1 VTQKTRK
8 ASRTRLFGAGLARI
22 QTNLPAHHRVS
33 MVGAGRA
40 RIQTNRAARQHVNIF
55 DAGLA
60 RTRIFRTGT
69 ACLAILCLL
78 YLLCLSAPTS
88 RAQGGVRSQ
97 TGAGSGGAAPQGGG
111 LPADMLVTVV
121 VSVREFGGAPL
132 QGNAVVKLS
141 SDFSGV
147 HLTAPTQDA
156 GNATFPP
163 VRAGDYQ
170 IEVSCVGYKTKTEP
184 ASVMPSY
191 TSYNVYVYI
200 QSESAADTM
209 GPAPSATTM
218 SPKLQS
224 EIDKGVTK
232 MRRQQYDEA
241 RQHFEKAA
249 KMAPGNPDVQY
260 MSGMLEYYQQHYD
273 LARTKLETAISINP
287 NHERALVTLGE
298 IQLRE
303 KQAPQAVQTLE
314 KAYLVNGADWRT
326 HYLLAF
332 AYADE
337 NNLAKAETHAQRAAD
352 LGGKE
357 HSPQARVLL
366 GRILSSEGK
375 TKEARSA
382 FDTVL
387 RDFPAD
393 PAAKD
398 AKSGLVALEKSAES
412 PAVNVVVASTS
423 PANTSASSPSASA
436 ASANSSAGILPSASA
451 GSSSSVNAS
460 SVPQPAPAPPV
471 SIRPWAPPDVDAKE
485 YVVASDVACSLDT
498 VLQRT
503 QTRTMKQI
511 ANFEKFMAT
520 EHIEHQDI
528 DGYGN
533 PGLIKSKDFTYLVFI
548 RKGKTGSIFLDEE
561 RDGGES
567 LNEFPTSLASHGLV
581 GLGVFLFDPE
591 YQNDVTYRCEGLSEW
606 RGQAAW
612 EIRFEQKRDVDSRLM
627 TWRNNHGVFPV
638 AIKGRAWISS
648 NTYDVLHLETDL
660 REPISQIELDRDH
673 LSIDYGPVKF
683 DRGATSLWLP
693 WYAEMYMQLHGKRYH
708 HRHTL
713 TNYALFS
720 VDTEHQINAPKESE
734 QKN

>member
-1 VTQKTRK
+1 VALLAAVVVAAPAFAQRNVNPNQ
-8 ASRTRLFGAGLARI
+8 SQSGAGL
-22 QTNLPAHHRVS
+22 P
-33 MVGAGRA
+33 
-40 RIQTNRAARQHVNIF
+40 
-55 DAGLA
+55 
-60 RTRIFRTGT
+60 
-69 ACLAILCLL
+69 
-78 YLLCLSAPTS
+78 P
-88 RAQGGVRSQ
+88 
-97 TGAGSGGAAPQGGG
+97 
-111 LPADMLVTVV
+111 DMLVSVV

-147 HLTAPTQDA
+147 HLTAPAQDG
-156 GNATFPP
+156 GNASFPP
-163 VRAGDYQ
+163 VRAGEYQ
-170 IEVSCVGYKTKTEP
+170 IEVSCAGYKTKTEP
-184 ASVMPSY
+184 TDVMPSY
-191 TSYNVYVYI
+191 SSYNVFVYM
-200 QSESAADTM
+200 QSESAADNL
-209 GPAPSATTM
+209 GAPPTATTM

-224 EIDKGVTK
+224 EIDKAAAK
-232 MRRQQYDEA
+232 MRQQKYDEA
-241 RQHFEKAA
+241 RQHFEKAV

-260 MSGMLEYYQQHYD
+260 MWGMLEYYQQHYD
-273 LARTKLETAISINP
+273 AAQTRLETAISINP
-287 NHERALVTLGE
+287 SHERALVTLGE

-303 KQAPQAVQTLE
+303 KKDAQAAQTLE
-314 KAYLVNGADWRT
+314 KAFLVNGADWRT

-337 NNLAKAETHAQRAAD
+337 KEFAKAETHAQRAAD

-357 HSPQARVLL
+357 HSPQARLLL

-375 TKEARSA
+375 LADARKS
-382 FDTVL
+382 FDGVI

-398 AKSGLVALEKSAES
+398 AKSALVALDKATES
-412 PAVNVVVASTS
+412 PAANVV
-423 PANTSASSPSASA
+423 A
-436 ASANSSAGILPSASA
+436 ASATSNAAASPSSAGGVSP
-451 GSSSSVNAS
+451 GVNAS
-460 SVPQPAPAPPV
+460 PQPPPTPPV
-471 SIRPWAPPDVDAKE
+471 SLRPWAPPDVDAKE
-485 YVVASDVACSLDT
+485 YVVAPDVACSLDT

-511 ANFEKFMAT
+511 ANFEKFVAT

-528 DGYGN
+528 DLNGN
-533 PGLIKSKDFTYLVFI
+533 PGQVKSKDFTYLVFI
-548 RKGKTGSIFLDEE
+548 RKQKKGSLLLDEE
-561 RDGGES
+561 RDGGENLS
-567 LNEFPTSLASHGLV
+567 QFPTSLATHGLV

-612 EIRFEQKRDVDSRLM
+612 EIRFEQKRDVASRLM

-638 AIKGRAWISS
+638 ALKGRAWISS
-648 NTYDVLHLETDL
+648 STYDVLHLESDL
-660 REPISQIELDRDH
+660 RDPISQLELDRDH
-673 LSIDYGPVKF
+673 LAIDYGPVNF
-683 DRGATSLWLP
+683 DHGKTSLWLP

-720 VDTEHQINAPKESE
+720 VDTDHQINAPKAPE

>member
-1 VTQKTRK
+1 VSKVTQNTRK
-8 ASRTRLFGAGLARI
+8 AYRI
-22 QTNLPAHHRVS
+22 QRIGTGS
-33 MVGAGRA
+33 A
-40 RIQTNRAARQHVNIF
+40 R
-55 DAGLA
+55 LA
-60 RTRIFRTGT
+60 
-69 ACLAILCLL
+69 LLCLL
-78 YLLCLSAPTS
+78 CLFCGLGLSGPAA
-88 RAQGGVRSQ
+88 RAQGGVRS
-97 TGAGSGGAAPQGGG
+97 TGAGSAPPQGGG

-170 IEVSCVGYKTKTEP
+170 IEVSCAGYKTKTEP

-191 TSYNVYVYI
+191 TSYNVYVYV
-200 QSESAADTM
+200 QSESAADSM
-209 GPAPSATTM
+209 GPAPNSTTM

-375 TKEARSA
+375 SKEARNA
-382 FDTVL
+382 FDAVI

-398 AKSGLVALEKSAES
+398 AKSGLVALDKSPEP
-412 PAVNVVVASTS
+412 PAANLVPASTS
-423 PANTSASSPSASA
+423 SAPNASLASPNASA
-436 ASANSSAGILPSASA
+436 ASINSSAENSSGASA
-451 GSSSSVNAS
+451 GNSSSAAANA
-460 SVPQPAPAPPV
+460 VPQPAPAPPV

-511 ANFEKFMAT
+511 ANFEKFVAT

-528 DGYGN
+528 DAYGN

-548 RKGKTGSIFLDEE
+548 RKAKTGSIFLDEE
-561 RDGGES
+561 RDGGEN
-567 LNEFPTSLASHGLV
+567 LNQFPTSLASHGLV

-612 EIRFEQKRDVDSRLM
+612 EIRFEQKRDVESRLM

-660 REPISQIELDRDH
+660 RDPISQIELDRDH
-673 LSIDYGPVKF
+673 FSIDYGPVKF
-683 DRGATSLWLP
+683 DHGATSLWLP